1 MTTIEVLPLSELSS
15 DAPSIVSET
24 PLSSVVSE
32 NNADNA
38 NNDQTMPRNDE
49 IMPDNGS
56 NNSDN
61 ASNNADN
68 AAAKKRGRPFG
79 AKDGAKRKPYV
90 RQPRAPPVSASETIA
105 ETPVSRQTKQT
116 IQTIPETM
124 ETIPRTKET
133 IPRTT
138 ASSSV
143 SPNVAPIVSPSV
155 PDPRELIYQ
164 YHTKKKEREEAQW
177 ATHISSMLV
186 RPVR

>member
-90 RQPRAPPVSASETIA
+90 RQQRAPPISASETIA
-105 ETPVSRQTKQT
+105 QTPVSRQTKQT
-116 IQTIPETM
+116 MAETMEIIPETM
-124 ETIPRTKET
+124 ETIPET

-155 PDPRELIYQ
+155 RDPRELIYQ
-164 YHTKKKEREEAQW
+164 
-177 ATHISSMLV
+177 
-186 RPVR
+186 